1 MSCCSDVVIP
11 RVRRLCPW
19 AKLLVM
25 LRDPVRRAYSQYQM
39 FIDTSGSQEQNR
51 IRSSSASS
59 LVDRPT

>member
-1 MSCCSDVVIP
+1 MCVWPCSDLVIP

-39 FIDTSGSQEQNR
+39 FIDSSGSQEQIQMR
-51 IRSSSASS
+51 CASPHCFR
-59 LVDRPT
+59 L